1 LDKKIEGGEY
11 IMKETNLKAT
21 LPYKSDDDF
30 FNTDECSL
38 SHFLKSS
45 NSLSPSYDTPC
56 LLSFG

>member
-30 FNTDECSL
+30 FNTGNDNMHEKL
-38 SHFLKSS
+38 W
-45 NSLSPSYDTPC
+45 
-56 LLSFG
+56 